1 MKQYLGLLTEIL
13 ETGTQRGDR
22 TGTGTKSIFGAQ
34 LRFDLAKGFPLVT
47 TRKVFFKGVIHELL
61 WFLAGDTNIKYLRD
75 HNVHIW
81 DAWAD
86 EKGDLG
92 PVYGAQWRAW
102 QAPDGRR
109 IDQITHVVEQ
119 IRKNPNSRR
128 HIVSAWNPAVLPDES
143 VSPHDNVRQGRAALA
158 SCHALFQF
166 YVADGR
172 LSCLLYQRSTDCPV
186 GQVFNIAQYAL
197 LTHLVAQQCDL
208 APGDFIWTGGDCHI
222 YLNQIDGVREQLAR
236 EPRPLPKLVIKRK
249 PDSVFDYRFEDFEII
264 GYDPHPPIK
273 YPVAV

>member
-1 MKQYLGLLTEIL
+1 MKTYLDLLRNIL
-13 ETGTQRGDR
+13 DHGVERGDR

-34 LRFDLAKGFPLVT
+34 LRFDLSEGFPLVT
-47 TRKVFFKGVIHELL
+47 TRKVFFKGVIYELL
-61 WFLAGDTNIKYLRD
+61 WFLAGDTNIQYLRD

-86 EKGDLG
+86 ENGDLG

-102 QAPDGRR
+102 AAPDGRR
-109 IDQITHVVEQ
+109 IDQISQVIEQ
-119 IRKNPNSRR
+119 IKANPNSRR
-128 HIVSAWNPAVLPDES
+128 HIVTAWNPAVLPDERS
-143 VSPHDNVRQGRAALA
+143 KPQENVKAGKAALA

-172 LSCLLYQRSTDCPV
+172 LSCMLNQRSSDVAV
-186 GQVFNIAQYAL
+186 GQVFNQAQYAL
-197 LTHLVAQQCDL
+197 LTHMVAQQCDL
-208 APGDFIWTGGDCHI
+208 AVGDFIWTGGDCHI
-222 YLNQIDGVREQLAR
+222 YLNQIEGVREQLQR

-249 PDSVFDYRFEDFEII
+249 PATIFDYQFEDFEIT

>member
-1 MKQYLGLLTEIL
+1 MRQYLDLLQNIL
-13 ETGTQRGDR
+13 ENGTARGDR

-34 LRFDLAKGFPLVT
+34 LRFDLSKGFPLVT

-61 WFLAGDTNIKYLRD
+61 WFLAGDTNIRYLVE
-75 HNVHIW
+75 NSVHIW

-102 QAPDGRR
+102 EGPNNQR
-109 IDQITHVVEQ
+109 IDQIIQVIEQ
-119 IRKNPNSRR
+119 IRANPNSRR
-128 HIVSAWNPAVLPDES
+128 HIVTAWNPSVLPDERLG
-143 VSPHDNVRQGRAALA
+143 PQANVKAGRAALA

-166 YVADGR
+166 CVAEGK
-172 LSCLLYQRSTDCPV
+172 LSCQLYQRSADSPV
-186 GQVFNIAQYAL
+186 GLVFNIAQYSL
-197 LTHLVAQQCDL
+197 LVHMVAQQCDL
-208 APGDFIWTGGDCHI
+208 EPGDFIWTGGDCHI
-222 YLNQIDGVREQLAR
+222 YINQFGGVREQLSR
-236 EPRPLPKLVIKRK
+236 EPRALPRLVIKRK
-249 PDSVFDYRFEDFEII
+249 PASILQYRFEDFEIV

>member
-1 MKQYLGLLTEIL
+1 MKQYLGLLRQIL
-13 ETGTQRGDR
+13 ETGTVRGDR

-34 LRFDLAKGFPLVT
+34 LRFNLADGFPLVT

-61 WFLAGDTNIKYLRD
+61 WFLAGDTNIKYLQEN
-75 HNVHIW
+75 NVHIW

-86 EKGDLG
+86 AKGDLG
-92 PVYGAQWRAW
+92 PVYGAQWRGW
-102 QAPDGRR
+102 PTPDGGR
-109 IDQITHVVEQ
+109 IDQISHVVEQ

-128 HIVSAWNPAVLPDES
+128 HIVSAWNPSVLPNES
-143 VSPHDNVRQGRAALA
+143 LSPQENVGLGRAALA

-208 APGDFIWTGGDCHI
+208 QPGDFVWTGGDCHI
-222 YLNQIDGVREQLAR
+222 YLNQIEGVREQLSR
-236 EPRPLPKLVIKRK
+236 EPRPLPRLIIKRK
-249 PDSVFDYRFEDFEII
+249 PASIFEYRFDDFEIL

-273 YPVAV
+273 FLVAV